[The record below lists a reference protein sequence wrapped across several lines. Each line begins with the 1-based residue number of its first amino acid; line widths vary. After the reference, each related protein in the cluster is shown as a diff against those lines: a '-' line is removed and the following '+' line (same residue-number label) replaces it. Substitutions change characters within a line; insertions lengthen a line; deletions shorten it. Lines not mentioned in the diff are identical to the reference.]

1 MHVGCGVQGSGFKF
15 SGKTPHTYILRL
27 SQSRIYILL
36 KKIKIVKKKK
46 KEIKVQITKKVHHIA
61 TINPV
66 KEKCRLYPLLWVFIG
81 CFS

>member
-1 MHVGCGVQGSGFKF
+1 MQGSGFKF
-15 SGKTPHTYILRL
+15 SGEVSHTYILRL